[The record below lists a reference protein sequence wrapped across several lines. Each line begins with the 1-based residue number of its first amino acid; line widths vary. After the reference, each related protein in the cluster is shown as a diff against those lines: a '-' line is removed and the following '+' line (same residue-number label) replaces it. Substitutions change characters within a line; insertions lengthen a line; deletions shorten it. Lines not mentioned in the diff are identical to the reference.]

1 MPPNDAGLTGGCQC
15 GAVRFRAGRLGRSAI
30 CHCRMCQK
38 AFGSF
43 FGPLVTAYEVE
54 WTRGT
59 PKYFRSS
66 NVLQRGF
73 CGDCGTPLGC
83 LDDDGMVELAVGAF
97 DDPLRAAPSVQFNMR
112 DRVSF
117 FDTLVAL
124 PPQPG
129 ADQEVVYN
137 ARIVS
142 RQHPDHDTATWPPA
156 KGFPA

>member
-1 MPPNDAGLTGGCQC
+1 MPPSDALTGGCQC

-38 AFGSF
+38 AFGNVF
-43 FGPLVTAYEVE
+43 APLVTAYDVE

-66 NVLQRGF
+66 NVLQRSF

-83 LDDDGMVELAVGAF
+83 LDDDGMLELAVGAF
-97 DDPLRAAPSVQFNMR
+97 DDPAVAAPSVQFNMR
-112 DRVSF
+112 DRVAF
-117 FDTLVAL
+117 FDDLASL
-124 PPQPG
+124 PPQPD
-129 ADQEVVYN
+129 ADKELSCN

-142 RQHPDHDTATWPPA
+142 RQHPDHDTAHWPPA
-156 KGFPA
+156 GGFAA